1 MTRPAPSTV
10 LRTPTPEDTNEG
22 KIVYI
27 AALERRIIFNS
38 VRDMK
43 MRAALELATGVPY
56 DSVDF
61 NTLSFDEIEEMIVQ
75 DMARGLNIS
84 IEESRKRV
92 SQNKVISNPELL
104 I

>member
-22 KIVYI
+22 KLVYI
-27 AALERRIIFNS
+27 AALERRVLFS
-38 VRDMK
+38 ALRDIK

-56 DSVDF
+56 DSVNF
-61 NTLSFDEIEEMIVQ
+61 NELTFDDIEEMIAE

-84 IEESRKRV
+84 IEEARKRV
-92 SQNKVISNPELL
+92 ALNKVISNPDKL
-104 I
+104 